1 MNKEMIIRD
10 IFLFAIV
17 AGTDYT
23 LDQNV
28 KRALIVGAVA
38 CFAVFIIEDYLLP
51 AVAPVDQTA

>member
-10 IFLFAIV
+10 LVLFAVV
-17 AGTDYT
+17 AGTDYA
-23 LDQNV
+23 LDHSL

-38 CFAVFIIEDYLLP
+38 CVAVFIIEDYLLP